1 MLRRS
6 GSPQFKILRMEGKL
20 PEITDEPPEPDNG
33 GSDRLTLVE

>member
-1 MLRRS
+1 MRLRLMIT
-6 GSPQFKILRMEGKL
+6 FKILRMEGKL